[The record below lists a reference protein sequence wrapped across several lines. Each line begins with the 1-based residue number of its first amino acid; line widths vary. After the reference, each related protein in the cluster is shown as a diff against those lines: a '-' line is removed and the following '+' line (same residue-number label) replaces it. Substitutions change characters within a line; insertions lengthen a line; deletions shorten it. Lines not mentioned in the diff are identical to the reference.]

1 MLMIHFCLLKTNK
14 SRVIMTKYDSI
25 LLPNTYIISKHSAN
39 TTLYHLLSSL
49 NLTLL
54 FVFRFCDQNCF
65 RSRVPTVS
73 LTIGPDHT
81 PILVCHSIISKN
93 KLQIFLSQRL
103 WLTKTL
109 TRRRSTR
116 RSGLRLK
123 WSCNEAWVDRHN
135 LSQGQ
140 SVFITPPPTPPNGLI
155 KPYIRQNYHPI
166 YFSFIVATRLTV

>member
-1 MLMIHFCLLKTNK
+1 MSVSLWNELKKFILIPFMLMIHFCLLKTNK

-103 WLTKTL
+103 WQKHWHVGEV
-109 TRRRSTR
+109 RGGR
-116 RSGLRLK
+116 G
-123 WSCNEAWVDRHN
+123 WDWNEAVTKHE
-135 LSQGQ
+135 
-140 SVFITPPPTPPNGLI
+140 LI
-155 KPYIRQNYHPI
+155 VTIWAKVSLYSLHPLLPL
-166 YFSFIVATRLTV
+166 LTV